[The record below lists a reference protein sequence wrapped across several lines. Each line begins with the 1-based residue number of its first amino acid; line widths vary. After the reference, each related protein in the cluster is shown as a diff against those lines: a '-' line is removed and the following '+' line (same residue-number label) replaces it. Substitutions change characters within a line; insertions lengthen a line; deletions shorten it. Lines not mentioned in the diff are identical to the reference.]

1 MSTDDRIS
9 RYLDAVP
16 EPKQDDMRRLHAAIL
31 EWNPGCKLWFL
42 DGKDESGKV
51 VANPGIGYGEFDKRY
66 AGGKTREL
74 FQVGISANSTGLS
87 VYLMGMDDRRYL
99 QETYGGSI
107 GKANVTGYCIKFRAL
122 KDVDLDILKAV
133 ILDGFGQA
141 RA

>member
-66 AGGKTREL
+66 AGGKKEL
-74 FQVGISANSTGLS
+74 FQVGISAILDGLS
-87 VYLMGMDDRRYL
+87 VYSWAWTMEVSAGSVRRLDRQGECHRVL
-99 QETYGGSI
+99 HQVQGALRTSTWTSQGGHP
-107 GKANVTGYCIKFRAL
+107 GRF
-122 KDVDLDILKAV
+122 
-133 ILDGFGQA
+133 
-141 RA
+141 